1 MTLYCNAAG
10 NPSPQTAWIK
20 SGKVLVTD
28 SVHVIRGINRSQ
40 AGIYQCMAWNGIRG
54 NNIANCTIDA
64 QCKLIF
70 YLMKFMAKSFTV

>member
-1 MTLYCNAAG
+1 MTLYCNATG

-40 AGIYQCMAWNGIRG
+40 AGIYQNG
-54 NNIANCTIDA
+54 
-64 QCKLIF
+64 
-70 YLMKFMAKSFTV
+70 MES